1 MDSPTP
7 NQLRLDPLSGKPKIA
22 KEVLEGMIMYL
33 MVADAPEK
41 IARIER
47 IRKSLRDLEN
57 DPIGQKTMLRLEP
70 LPTVTNDLD
79 KGKGIVFNFEQKKEV
94 AYKPEKLMAS
104 AISAV
109 VRVLQ
114 SGKLVTALPDLNEY
128 SGSTQ
133 SGLLMEGS
141 TGYSASFF
149 ETNAFGTTLKKPKS
163 RRRPGTYTRKAS
175 GKRALGGDS
184 AKGKKIGEGVITDLK
199 RKADDDVEPSQSST
213 RFKKPLEQSSTRLS
227 VVRINFL
234 KAELIQVY
242 KEEKLYWQ
250 QRGKDKWE
258 TKGDLNTKYYHASVK
273 ANRSRRR
280 INKLIDDKG

>member
-1 MDSPTP
+1 MIPED
-7 NQLRLDPLSGKPKIA
+7 QLRLDPLSGKPKIA

-114 SGKLVTALPDLNEY
+114 SGELVTALPDLNEY

-213 RFKKPLEQSSTRLS
+213 RFKKPL
-227 VVRINFL
+227 VVPNEGPSNI
-234 KAELIQVY
+234 
-242 KEEKLYWQ
+242 
-250 QRGKDKWE
+250 
-258 TKGDLNTKYYHASVK
+258 
-273 ANRSRRR
+273 
-280 INKLIDDKG
+280 